1 MLMPGDR
8 RAESNPLSLIY
19 RKLSQEEMK
28 GPERAD
34 AVSLSVSLLLSS
46 FFMA

>member
-8 RAESNPLSLIY
+8 RAESKPLSLIY
-19 RKLSQEEMK
+19 RELSQEKMK

-34 AVSLSVSLLLSS
+34 AVSLSVPPLLSS
-46 FFMA
+46 LSLV